1 LLIFKWWRIVLII
14 IVLPLPQLPRRYGH
28 FAEEEVLDVVVLVV
42 VVLVVV
48 IVTGVGKGRSI
59 DGGMDGSSAPV
70 ADFLRHRLLQRG
82 EDEGDLNGGRSTGN
96 G

>member
-1 LLIFKWWRIVLII
+1 M
-14 IVLPLPQLPRRYGH
+14 PLPQLPRRYGH

-42 VVLVVV
+42 VVVVN
-48 IVTGVGKGRSI
+48 VTGVGKGRSI

-70 ADFLRHRLLQRG
+70 ADSLRRRLSQRG